1 MGRASDAIENWIGEP
16 AIDFAVKSAGVGLS
30 GTILNWVKAQGWA
43 SGVGD
48 EILQAVIGLAIRKYG
63 DKVHEQL
70 PNFGQGM
77 LYQLAGRIISENIS
91 PLITKTMNK
100 GGYPASAANHAFQ
113 QQYGRSPTQ
122 NEMALMQRAYE
133 QKLAPTY
140 QQPQQPQQPQQQQQ
154 QGQQPT
160 PPPMDLHY
168 LHR

>member
-1 MGRASDAIENWIGEP
+1 MGRASDAIEDWLGEP

-43 SGVGD
+43 AGVGD
-48 EILQAVIGLAIRKYG
+48 EILQAVLGLAIRKYG

-77 LYQLAGRIISENIS
+77 LYQLAGRIISDNLS

-100 GGYPASAANHAFQ
+100 SGYPASAANHAFQ
-113 QQYGRSPTQ
+113 QQYGRPPTD

-133 QKLAPTY
+133 QKLAPT
-140 QQPQQPQQPQQQQQ
+140 QQQPQQPQQQPYQQ
-154 QGQQPT
+154 PGQQPT
-160 PPPMDLHY
+160 QPPMDLHY
-168 LHR
+168 LKR